1 MYHSNSNSNF
11 LNMLNKA
18 YPAHPPNSPPKKLS
32 VITFP
37 KGRILWHARL
47 QWDDKGNKKNVMN
60 SPDYLFTSPQISQAL
75 LHGVFILG
83 NKQQRFVELT
93 KLKVKSSLKLL
104 EFKTSKNQVNFS
116 KSKGIELY
124 PFGTDDIHLITYLCE
139 HEPFID
145 GYRAQ
150 WDQDQVTLCARVIRQ
165 KLERVSTQ
173 IFRRDQ
179 LPFLH
184 HNISFESPRPYAPI
198 SKRSMY
204 YMTMGNKQP
213 GRRLVKSVK
222 AKEKENAAKRK
233 LLRVRTFGIGKKTGS
248 STPVPAGTV
257 FKRAVLRP
265 RKK

>member
-1 MYHSNSNSNF
+1 
-11 LNMLNKA
+11 MLNKA

-204 YMTMGNKQP
+204 YMTMGNKKP

>member
-1 MYHSNSNSNF
+1 
-11 LNMLNKA
+11 MLNKA
-18 YPAHPPNSPPKKLS
+18 YPPPPKKLS
-32 VITFP
+32 VVTFP

-47 QWDDKGNKKNVMN
+47 QWDDAGNKKNVMN

-93 KLKVKSSLKLL
+93 KLKVKSPLKLI
-104 EFKTSKNQVNFS
+104 EFKTSSNQVNFS
-116 KSKGIELY
+116 KSRGIELY

-139 HEPFID
+139 HEPYID

-165 KLERVSTQ
+165 KLERISTQ

-184 HNISFESPRPYAPI
+184 HNISFKKPSGA
-198 SKRSMY
+198 STTRSMY
-204 YMTMGNKQP
+204 YMTMGNKKP

-248 STPVPAGTV
+248 TSTPGTV

>member
-1 MYHSNSNSNF
+1 
-11 LNMLNKA
+11 MLNKA
-18 YPAHPPNSPPKKLS
+18 YPTKSPSPPKKLS
-32 VITFP
+32 VVTFP

-47 QWDDKGNKKNVMN
+47 QWDDAGNKKNVMN
-60 SPDYLFTSPQISQAL
+60 SPDYLFTTPQISQAL

-93 KLKVKSSLKLL
+93 KLKVKSPLKLL

-116 KSKGIELY
+116 KSKGINLY
-124 PFGTDDIHLITYLCE
+124 PFTKDDIHLITYLCE
-139 HEPFID
+139 HEPSID

-173 IFRRDQ
+173 IFKRDQ

-184 HNISFESPRPYAPI
+184 HNVSFEKPS
-198 SKRSMY
+198 SKRSSMY

-248 STPVPAGTV
+248 TSTPGTV
-257 FKRAVLRP
+257 FKRAVLR
-265 RKK
+265 RKH

>member
-1 MYHSNSNSNF
+1 MYNSNNANDNF

-18 YPAHPPNSPPKKLS
+18 YPAHPPNSPPRKLD

-47 QWDDKGNKKNVMN
+47 QWDDKGSRQNVMN

-83 NKQQRFVELT
+83 NKQMRFVELT
-93 KLKVKSSLKLL
+93 KLKVKSPLKLI
-104 EFKTSKNQVNFS
+104 EFKTSKNQVNYS
-116 KSKGIELY
+116 KSKGINLK
-124 PFGTDDIHLITYLCE
+124 PFGTDDIKLIQYICAHVPEL
-139 HEPFID
+139 D

-150 WDQDQVTLCARVIRQ
+150 WDQDQVTICASAIKS

-179 LPFLH
+179 LPFFH
-184 HNISFESPRPYAPI
+184 YNVTFETPRVSSNA
-198 SKRSMY
+198 MY
-204 YMTMGNKQP
+204 YMTTGNKRP
-213 GRRLVKSVK
+213 GRRLVRNVK
-222 AKEKENAAKRK
+222 AKEKANATKRK
-233 LLRVRTFGIGKKTGS
+233 QLRVRTFGVGKKTGGVAAPPS
-248 STPVPAGTV
+248 GTV
-257 FKRAVLRP
+257 FKRAIIRR

>member
-18 YPAHPPNSPPKKLS
+18 YPANPPNSPPKKVS

-47 QWDDKGNKKNVMN
+47 QWDDSGNKKNVMN

-93 KLKVKSSLKLL
+93 KLKVKSPLKLL

-116 KSKGIELY
+116 KSKGINLY
-124 PFGTDDIHLITYLCE
+124 PFGNDDIELITYMCE

-184 HNISFESPRPYAPI
+184 HNVSFEKPSGA
-198 SKRSMY
+198 SMTRSMY
-204 YMTMGNKQP
+204 YRTMGNKQP

-248 STPVPAGTV
+248 TQATAGTV

>member
-1 MYHSNSNSNF
+1 MQNSNSNSNF
-11 LNMLNKA
+11 QNMLNKA
-18 YPAHPPNSPPKKLS
+18 YPPNSPPKKLS

-47 QWDDKGNKKNVMN
+47 QWDDAGNKKNVMN

-116 KSKGIELY
+116 KSKGINLY
-124 PFGTDDIHLITYLCE
+124 PFGKDDIHLITYMCE

-173 IFRRDQ
+173 IFTKDQ
-179 LPFLH
+179 LPFF
-184 HNISFESPRPYAPI
+184 HNNVYFESPRPYDPL

-204 YMTMGNKQP
+204 YMTLGNKKP

-248 STPVPAGTV
+248 STQAPAGTV
-257 FKRAVLRP
+257 FKRAVLK
-265 RKK
+265 RKR